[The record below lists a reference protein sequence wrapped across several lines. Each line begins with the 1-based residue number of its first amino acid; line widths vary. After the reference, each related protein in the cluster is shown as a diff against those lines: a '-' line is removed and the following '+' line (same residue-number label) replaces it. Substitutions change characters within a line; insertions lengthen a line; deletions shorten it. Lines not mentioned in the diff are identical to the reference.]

1 MKGDDVVG
9 VDDEEDSDWVRA
21 KLLASRQFSRNYFSA
36 NPGLLTLD
44 LLPFPIHG
52 TVLIKLRV
60 D

>member
-1 MKGDDVVG
+1 MKGDEVVG
-9 VDDEEDSDWVRA
+9 VDDEEDSDWGRA
-21 KLLASRQFSRNYFSA
+21 KLLASGLFSRNYFSA
-36 NPGLLTLD
+36 NPGLLTVD